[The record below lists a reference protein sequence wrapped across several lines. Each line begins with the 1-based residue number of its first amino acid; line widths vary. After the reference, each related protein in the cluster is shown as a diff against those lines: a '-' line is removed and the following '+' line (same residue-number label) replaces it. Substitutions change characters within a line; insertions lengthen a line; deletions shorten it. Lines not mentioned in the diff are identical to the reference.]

1 MSIFKAKKPP
11 PVIPA
16 AEMPKVD
23 VPLVPTAPNV
33 NKPVTSVVGDGDHI
47 QVKTT
52 DYSKE
57 LAAITAAFA
66 SGGTARKEMSPLMP
80 EAPPQEQDKIPQM
93 ERYRMRKERL
103 TAERQQRTILNIG
116 G

>member
-1 MSIFKAKKPP
+1 MSIFKAKKAPAVIAAADMP
-11 PVIPA
+11 QVAVPVAPS
-16 AEMPKVD
+16 
-23 VPLVPTAPNV
+23 APNV
-33 NKPVTSVVGDGDHI
+33 NKPVTSVVGGTDHV
-47 QVKTT
+47 QVQTT

-57 LAAITAAFA
+57 LAAIIGAFTN
-66 SGGTARKEMSPLMP
+66 GGGARKEQSPLLP

-103 TAERQQRTILNIG
+103 IAERQQRTILNIG